1 MSINQ
6 MMRGYDYYKQKY
18 QNIKPIRGRAVECR
32 PLGKRSRDWETI
44 EKSAEGEVYSAKLYR
59 TECVRYHPNG
69 DIQIVCGSWGTPITA
84 DFIHTHSPFYSY
96 KKYNKIWVQV
106 VNNKGGEN
114 RLYPIPETEEGLT
127 FKYVGE
133 GEAFTYEPTSAVVV
147 EQTVV
152 DRTKAKD
159 ARKPMKP
166 FLDWARMIN
175 KLSDGWVMN
184 ETREQFG
191 TFKSNGWRGEYD
203 YGVSVD
209 VAEFEWHGAIKFKPE
224 GAYKYLSECPPDDY
238 MKIYLMI
245 MNGSSGATSKR
256 LAKTIKNPNPQYQ
269 GHDIELF
276 DYQFD
281 YEYLK
286 RSVYR
291 MVEQA
296 VDTKKKVSVEIGSKA
311 ITNVAG

>member
-44 EKSAEGEVYSAKLYR
+44 EKSADDVYSAKLYR
-59 TECVRYHPNG
+59 TECVRYHSNG
-69 DIQIVCGSWGTPITA
+69 DIQVVCGSYATPITA
-84 DFIHTHSPFYSY
+84 DFIHTHSPFYAY

-106 VNNKGGEN
+106 GNNKGGEH

-133 GEAFTYEPTSAVVV
+133 GETFTYEPTSAVVV
-147 EQTVV
+147 EQIVV
-152 DRTKAKD
+152 DRAKAKD

-203 YGVSVD
+203 YGVPAD
-209 VAEFEWHGAIKFKPE
+209 VAEFQWHGAIQWKPE
-224 GAYKYLSECPPDDY
+224 GAYKYISECDPDDY

-245 MNGSSGATSKR
+245 MNDANKAISKR
-256 LAKTIKNPNPQYQ
+256 LAKTIKNPNPNYSNN
-269 GHDIELF
+269 DIELM

-281 YEYLK
+281 YEMLK
-286 RSVYR
+286 RSIYR
-291 MVEQA
+291 MVEDA
-296 VDTKKKVSVEIGSKA
+296 VDTKKKISVEVGGKA

>member
-44 EKSAEGEVYSAKLYR
+44 EKSADDVYSAKLYR
-59 TECVRYHPNG
+59 TECVRYHSNG
-69 DIQIVCGSWGTPITA
+69 DIQIVCGSYATPITA
-84 DFIHTHSPFYSY
+84 DFIHTHSPFYAY

-106 VNNKGGEN
+106 ANNKGGEH

-133 GEAFTYEPTSAVVV
+133 GETFTYEQTSAVVV
-147 EQTVV
+147 EQIVV
-152 DRTKAKD
+152 DREKAKD

-191 TFKSNGWRGEYD
+191 TFKSNGWRGQYD
-203 YGVSVD
+203 YGISAE
-209 VAEFEWHGAIKFKPE
+209 VADFNWYGGIDWKPE
-224 GAYKYLSECPPDDY
+224 GAYKYLSECESDDY

-245 MNGSSGATSKR
+245 MSDPNKAKEKR
-256 LAKTIKNPNPQYQ
+256 LAKTMKNPNPNYSNN
-269 GHDIELF
+269 DIELF

-281 YEYLK
+281 YESLK
-286 RSVYR
+286 RSIYR
-291 MVEQA
+291 MVEDA
-296 VDTKKKVSVEIGSKA
+296 VDTKKKISVEVGGKA